1 MVDFITVD
9 FSRLN
14 GMLMVL
20 TLIILIHGTDY
31 ISINWELS
39 DLDFEHQRKFEW

>member
-1 MVDFITVD
+1 
-9 FSRLN
+9 
-14 GMLMVL
+14 MLMVL

-39 DLDFEHQRKFEW
+39 DLDSEHQGKFEW